1 MNVHPHLNLHMPLHK
16 RIHIHLDTIWSKSG
30 QSVRF
35 AAGQSTRQ
43 SEWDKVRTKPDKLD
57 KGFFFRYNIVYYNI
71 LYYIII

>member
-16 RIHIHLDTIWSKSG
+16 RIHIHLDTIWPKSG

-43 SEWDKVRTKPDKLD
+43 SDWDKVRTKPDKLD
-57 KGFFFRYNIVYYNI
+57 KGFFFFRYNIV
-71 LYYIII
+71 L